1 MTDNNEKIIKI
12 GCASGFWGD
21 TSTAA
26 AQLVH
31 KSNIDYLVFD
41 YLAEVTMSLL
51 SAAKLKN
58 PALGYATDF
67 VGHVL
72 NPLLKPIAQK
82 GIKVVSNAGGMN
94 PLACRDAL
102 LTLIEE
108 QGLDLNVAVVSGDD
122 LMPNAEVQAS
132 EIREMETGAVLP
144 GDVVSMNA
152 YLGASAITLALE
164 QGADIVITGRIADSA
179 VVLGPL
185 VHEFGWAWGDY
196 DKLSQGS
203 LAGHVIECGAQCTGG
218 NFTDWQDVANSPNG
232 GYANMGFPIVE
243 CAADGSFVTTKPEG
257 TGGLVSRG
265 TVSEQIVYEIGDPA
279 NYYLPDVICDWTE
292 VELQELGENRV
303 RVSHAKGREPS
314 STYKVSATYRDG
326 YRCTASFTLGGHEAK
341 AKAEAVADAILAKTE
356 AVFKLQGAPGYSQ
369 TSVEILGTET
379 TYGAQARMQGNREV
393 VVKISVTHVARQ
405 ALQFFATEIA
415 QAATGMAPGLTGLMG
430 GRPKV
435 SPVIRLFSFLWPKD
449 QVAVSTYLADSQSK
463 VEVLSTAGSE
473 AIVEH
478 QAAND
483 VKACETQVSLRQ
495 LAWARSGD
503 KGNHSNIGVIAR
515 DPAYIPYINK
525 ALSAALVAD
534 YMQHVFDHGDMPLEE
549 KIQRWYLPGLNAFN
563 FLLKNSLGGGGI
575 GSLRA
580 DPQGKAYAQQLLD
593 IQIAVPAGLIK

>member
-1 MTDNNEKIIKI
+1 MTENSEKIIKI

-31 KSNIDYLVFD
+31 TSDIDYLVFD

-51 SAAKLKN
+51 AAAKLKN

-67 VGHVL
+67 VAHVL
-72 NPLLKPIAQK
+72 QPLLKPIAKK

-102 LTLIEE
+102 MALIEE

-122 LMPNAEVQAS
+122 LMGDAAVQAAN
-132 EIREMETGAVLP
+132 ILEMETHAPLP
-144 GDVVSMNA
+144 DSVVSMNA
-152 YLGASAITLALE
+152 YLGASAITSALA
-164 QGADIVITGRIADSA
+164 QGADIVITGRVADSA

-185 VHEFGWAWGDY
+185 VHEFGWDWDDY
-196 DKLSQGS
+196 DKLSQAS

-218 NFTDWQDVANSPNG
+218 NFTDWLDVANSANG

-243 CAADGSFVTTKPEG
+243 CVADGSFVITKPEG
-257 TGGLVSRG
+257 TGGLVSVG

-279 NYYLPDVICDWTE
+279 NYYLPDVICNWSE
-292 VELQELGENRV
+292 VKLQHLGENRV

-314 STYKVSATYRDG
+314 ATYKVSATYRDG
-326 YRCTASFTLGGHEAK
+326 YRCTASFTLGGYEAK
-341 AKAEAVADAILAKTE
+341 AKAEAVANAILAKTE
-356 AVFKLQGAPGYSQ
+356 AVFKRQGAPGYSQ
-369 TSVEILGTET
+369 SSVEILGTET
-379 TYGAQARMQGNREV
+379 TYGAQGRMQDNREV
-393 VVKISVTHVARQ
+393 IVKISVTHVARQ

-449 QVAVSTYLADSQSK
+449 QVAVSTYLGDKQSK
-463 VEVLSTAGSE
+463 ADVLSTNGAD
-473 AIVEH
+473 AIINH
-478 QAAND
+478 QAATD
-483 VKACETQVSLRQ
+483 VETCNAQVSLRQ

-515 DPAYIPYINK
+515 DPAYIPYLNQ
-525 ALSAALVAD
+525 ALSTAVVAD
-534 YMQHVFDHGDMPLEE
+534 YMQHVFDHADMPLED
-549 KIQRWYLPGLNAFN
+549 KVQRWFLPGLNAFN

-593 IQIAVPAGLIK
+593 IQIPVPSGLIK

>member
-1 MTDNNEKIIKI
+1 MTENTNKVIKI

-31 KSNIDYLVFD
+31 QSDIDYLVFD

-51 SAAKLKN
+51 AAAKLKN
-58 PALGYATDF
+58 PALGFATDF

-72 NPLLKPIAQK
+72 KPLLKPIAKK

-102 LTLIEE
+102 LALIEE
-108 QGLDLNVAVVSGDD
+108 QGLDLKVAVVSGDD
-122 LMPNAEVQAS
+122 LMGDAAVLAAS
-132 EIREMETGAVLP
+132 IVEMENNTPLP
-144 GDVVSMNA
+144 EGVVSMNA
-152 YLGASAITLALE
+152 YLGASAITSALA

-185 VHEFGWAWGDY
+185 VHEFDWDWQDY

-218 NFTDWQDVANSPNG
+218 NFTDWQEVANSPNG

-243 CAADGSFVTTKPEG
+243 CAADGSFVVTKPAG

-292 VELQELGENRV
+292 VELHELGENRV
-303 RVSHAKGREPS
+303 QVSHAKGREPS

-341 AKAEAVADAILAKTE
+341 AKAEAVASAILAKTE
-356 AVFKLQGAPGYSQ
+356 AVFKHQGAPGYSQ
-369 TSVEILGTET
+369 ASVEILGTET
-379 TYGAQARMQGNREV
+379 TYGAQGRMQDNREV
-393 VVKISVTHVARQ
+393 IVKISVTHVARQ

-449 QVAVSTYLADSQSK
+449 QVEVSTYFGESQCRA
-463 VEVLSTAGSE
+463 EVLSTHGAD
-473 AIVEH
+473 ALITH
-478 QAAND
+478 QAATGVAAGD
-483 VKACETQVSLRQ
+483 SQVSLRQ

-515 DPAYIPYINK
+515 DPAYIPYINQ
-525 ALSAALVAD
+525 ALSTAVVAD
-534 YMQHVFDHGDMPLEE
+534 HMQHVFDNADAPLDD
-549 KIQRWYLPGLNAFN
+549 KIQRWFLPGLNAFN

-593 IQIAVPAGLIK
+593 IQISVPAGLIK